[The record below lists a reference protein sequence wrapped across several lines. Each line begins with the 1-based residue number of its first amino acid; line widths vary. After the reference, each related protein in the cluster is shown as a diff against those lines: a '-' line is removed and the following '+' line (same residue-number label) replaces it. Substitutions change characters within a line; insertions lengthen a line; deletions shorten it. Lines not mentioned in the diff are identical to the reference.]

1 VKSCQGGVVFVSDLD
16 DVHAQLGIGDRIRR
30 LRNDVA
36 MTQDDLAVAAGV
48 STDLIRKLEQG
59 RRHTA
64 SIGNLHRIAS
74 ALDVDLGELLGREHM
89 PEAAPDA
96 GVVALRQ
103 AVADVADLLGDV
115 EGEPL
120 SLRDAERSVSYLWG
134 AYWSGKYE
142 ELTRLIPQVLIGLRA
157 MFHASNTTARSQAA
171 EQLAWGY
178 WVAGSTLIHLIQ
190 PDAAFM
196 AVRRAVDLAG
206 SGDDALLAAALKG
219 SLSWQLMVSG
229 RFTEAERVAVRTAES
244 IEPRGKVDMQD
255 LSAYGSLLVT
265 AGTAAARDHR
275 PAQAKDFLQSASEV
289 AQRAGSDRVDYETP
303 FGPSQVAMQTVDVN
317 VVTED
322 YPAALDVA
330 ARMPAN
336 PGLPLAARCRHLA
349 DRACAHANLGQE
361 KQALTLLLT
370 AEGMLPDWMRHQTL
384 VRSVVADLLAAER
397 RRSTPLRQLAKRIG
411 VNR

>member
-1 VKSCQGGVVFVSDLD
+1 MD
-16 DVHAQLGIGDRIRR
+16 DVRSQPTIGERIRR
-30 LRNDVA
+30 LRNDGL
-36 MTQDDLAVAAGV
+36 MTQDDLAAAAGV

-64 SIGNLHRIAS
+64 SIGSLHRIAA
-74 ALDVDLGELLGREHM
+74 ALDVDLGELLGRESM
-89 PEAAPDA
+89 PDAAPDA
-96 GVVALRQ
+96 GVIALRQ
-103 AVADVADLLGDV
+103 AVADVADLMGDV

-120 SLRDAERSVSYLWG
+120 SLRDAERSVTYLWG
-134 AYWSGKYE
+134 AYWSGRYDQ
-142 ELTRLIPQVLIGLRA
+142 LTGLIPQALIGLRA
-157 MFHASNTTARSQAA
+157 MLHAANTATRSKAA

-178 WVAGSTLIHLIQ
+178 WVAGSTLTHLLQ

-229 RFTEAERVAVRTAES
+229 RFAEAEGVAVRTAES
-244 IEPRGKVDMQD
+244 IEPSGDVPAQD

-265 AGTAAARDHR
+265 AATAAARDAR
-275 PAQAKDFLQSASEV
+275 RAVAGDFLQSASEV
-289 AQRAGSDRVDYETP
+289 AQRLGADRVDYETP
-303 FGPSQVAMQTVDVN
+303 FGPSQVTMQTVDVS

-322 YPAALDVA
+322 YPAALDAA

-336 PGLPLAARCRHLA
+336 PGLPLAARCRHLT
-349 DRACAHANLGQE
+349 DRACAHASLGQE
-361 KQALTLLLT
+361 EQALALLLT
-370 AEGMLPDWMRHQTL
+370 AEGMSPDWIRHQSL
-384 VRSVVADLLAAER
+384 ARAVARDLLTAER
-397 RRSTPLRQLAKRIG
+397 TRSTPLRQLAKRIG

>member
-1 VKSCQGGVVFVSDLD
+1 VSGMD
-16 DVHAQLGIGDRIRR
+16 DVRTQPTIGERIRR
-30 LRNDVA
+30 LRNDVL
-36 MTQDDLAVAAGV
+36 MTQDDLAAASGV

-64 SIGNLHRIAS
+64 SIGSLHRIAA
-74 ALDVDLGELLGREHM
+74 ALDVDLGDLLGRESM
-89 PEAAPDA
+89 PDAAPDA
-96 GVVALRQ
+96 GVIALRQ

-120 SLRDAERSVSYLWG
+120 SLRDAERSVTYLWG
-134 AYWSGKYE
+134 AYWSGRYDQ
-142 ELTRLIPQVLIGLRA
+142 LTGLIPQALIGLRA
-157 MFHASNTTARSQAA
+157 MLHAANTASRSKAA

-178 WVAGSTLIHLIQ
+178 WVAGSTLTHLLQ

-229 RFTEAERVAVRTAES
+229 RFAEAEQVAVRTAES
-244 IEPRGKVDMQD
+244 IEPSGNVPVQD

-265 AGTAAARDHR
+265 AATAAARDDR
-275 PAQAKDFLQSASEV
+275 CAVAGDFLQSASEV
-289 AQRAGSDRVDYETP
+289 AQRLGSDRVDYETP
-303 FGPSQVAMQTVDVN
+303 FGPSQVTMQTVDVS

-322 YPAALDVA
+322 YPAALDA
-330 ARMPAN
+330 ASRMPAN
-336 PGLPLAARCRHLA
+336 PGLPLAARCRHLT
-349 DRACAHANLGQE
+349 DRACAHAGLGQE
-361 KQALTLLLT
+361 EQALALLLTTESMSPDWIRHQSLARAVTRDLLT
-370 AEGMLPDWMRHQTL
+370 AERT
-384 VRSVVADLLAAER
+384 
-397 RRSTPLRQLAKRIG
+397 RSTPLRQLAKRIG